1 MVAAEEDSTDMLD
14 YCLKGTLQNLQ
25 SWGHEYLRSLAGQIG
40 KIFIKKMEENSSTTD
55 LLRLVDIIVPQFID
69 HNEEPEA
76 VDLMMETE
84 SLGKLN
90 DFCNARN
97 YDRVC
102 RYLCSCSQ
110 YAADTEEMQ
119 NSYKTAFDIYKAQN
133 QYPDALRVAQKM
145 NNMELIEDVMKS
157 CKDPITLK
165 QMAYMLGRQ
174 RNPYESE
181 DDELN
186 QIISQERLSEHYKQ
200 LARDL
205 D

>member
-1 MVAAEEDSTDMLD
+1 
-14 YCLKGTLQNLQ
+14 
-25 SWGHEYLRSLAGQIG
+25 
-40 KIFIKKMEENSSTTD
+40 MEENSSTTD

-165 QMAYMLGRQ
+165 
-174 RNPYESE
+174 
-181 DDELN
+181 
-186 QIISQERLSEHYKQ
+186 
-200 LARDL
+200 
-205 D
+205 